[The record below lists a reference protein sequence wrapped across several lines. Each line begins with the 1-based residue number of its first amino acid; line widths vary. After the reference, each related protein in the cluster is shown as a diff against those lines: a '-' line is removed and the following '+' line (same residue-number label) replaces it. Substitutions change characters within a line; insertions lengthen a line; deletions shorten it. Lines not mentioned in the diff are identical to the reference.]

1 VLRVEAKSTTALA
14 STRGEANDFARRI
27 GLLEDELVEVH
38 QAREAAKENSW
49 GLSNIA
55 ADTK

>member
-1 VLRVEAKSTTALA
+1 VEAKSTTALA